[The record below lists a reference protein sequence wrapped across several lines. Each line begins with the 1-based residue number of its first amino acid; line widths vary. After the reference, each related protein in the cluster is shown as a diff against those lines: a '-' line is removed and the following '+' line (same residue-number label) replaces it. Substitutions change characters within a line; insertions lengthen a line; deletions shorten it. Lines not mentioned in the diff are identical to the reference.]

1 MQHLLKNKCTTAFAG
16 EIVRP
21 FYVHQL
27 NFHTFQENTSAITL
41 IKPPIFKD
49 CSKYLCGSLFS
60 TTW

>member
-49 CSKYLCGSLFS
+49 CSK
-60 TTW
+60 